1 MIKRPGKMGLAATDS
16 QYITALPPPQ
26 VRKLLREGVLRLEWF
41 TSSIHEVPHGSVRL
55 VLRRSEAVRGKA
67 PRRRTDKL
75 AKRQSL
81 ITTRNAFVQTAK
93 RAKPDAGLQTIR
105 AWVKRHKLDTFV
117 QVSLHEGQLTATLD
131 AAAQAEATQLEGCYV
146 LETDGPQTVLDAQ
159 TIHDRYRDL
168 YAVEQDFRTMKTG
181 LVEVRPIFVRKAP
194 RPRAHVFVTMLALKV
209 VREMRRALVAACG
222 TTDDDQMAVTVEEAL
237 VALSRAGDGGGAVA
251 DPRQASSR
259 DSACAGNSIAHR
271 KELAQNVG
279 RRSHPFIGLSHP

>member
-1 MIKRPGKMGLAATDS
+1 M
-16 QYITALPPPQ
+16 
-26 VRKLLREGVLRLEWF
+26 
-41 TSSIHEVPHGSVRL
+41 
-55 VLRRSEAVRGKA
+55 RGKA

-209 VREMRRALVAACG
+209 VREMRLG
-222 TTDDDQMAVTVEEAL
+222 
-237 VALSRAGDGGGAVA
+237 SRGGL
-251 DPRQASSR
+251 RH
-259 DSACAGNSIAHR
+259 HR
-271 KELAQNVG
+271 
-279 RRSHPFIGLSHP
+279 